1 MTTVE
6 KPPFYA
12 GTAVIAFLVVLGG
25 LNVNTKLQ
33 PLDSD
38 WKVIPGLYLAGN
50 TVGNRFANDYP
61 TMCAGLSHGFA
72 WTTGYLAAK
81 NALAEK
87 A

>member
-1 MTTVE
+1 MRIYV
-6 KPPFYA
+6 
-12 GTAVIAFLVVLGG
+12 AFVAYVSLY
-25 LNVNTKLQ
+25 VNTKLQ

-61 TMCAGLSHGFA
+61 TMCAGMTHGFA

-81 NALAEK
+81 NAMAEK
-87 A
+87 YLS